1 MLEIWEFLLILVG
14 AEALV
19 GIVAGI
25 FFWRKHVDKKY
36 NIIIIQMVRNL
47 FLLHKYLGI
56 ASFAIFNRSYQII
69 KYLPK

>member
-1 MLEIWEFLLILVG
+1 MLEIWEFVLILVG

-36 NIIIIQMVRNL
+36 NIIIIQIVRKL
-47 FLLHKYLGI
+47 FFLYKYLGI
-56 ASFAIFNRSYQII
+56 SVFCNI
-69 KYLPK
+69 